1 MRRLQ
6 SLAVVSRVYAW
17 VCYSLSI
24 LFVLTFFCGCSNTKG
39 FLASDDFEMRDVSL
53 SKKRYTEGFLDMT
66 IFRKGSV
73 FPSYKITSCR
83 FTRSDMSSIVLERN
97 NSFAA
102 DDTVTILSRD
112 GEELGAYNIHFVEED
127 TSMLGI
133 VTDGGMKVRAATAT
147 ARLVI
152 PYTVQTKYVKI
163 GSKKLLIP
171 DTDK

>member
-1 MRRLQ
+1 
-6 SLAVVSRVYAW
+6 
-17 VCYSLSI
+17 
-24 LFVLTFFCGCSNTKG
+24 
-39 FLASDDFEMRDVSL
+39 
-53 SKKRYTEGFLDMT
+53 
-66 IFRKGSV
+66 
-73 FPSYKITSCR
+73 
-83 FTRSDMSSIVLERN
+83 SSIVLERN
-97 NSFAA
+97 ISFAA

-112 GEELGAYNIHFVEED
+112 GEELGSYNIHFVEED

-133 VTDGGMKVRAATAT
+133 VTDGMKVRAATAT

>member
-1 MRRLQ
+1 MRRFQ
-6 SLAVVSRVYAW
+6 SLAVGSRIYVR

-24 LFVLTFFCGCSNTKG
+24 LFVLTLFCGCSGTKG
-39 FLASDDFEMRDVSL
+39 FLDLVI
-53 SKKRYTEGFLDMT
+53 T
-66 IFRKGSV
+66 RKGSI
-73 FPSYKITSCR
+73 FPSYKIESCR

-97 NSFAA
+97 SSFAA

-133 VTDGGMKVRAATAT
+133 VTDGGVKVRAATAT

>member
-1 MRRLQ
+1 MRRFQ
-6 SLAVVSRVYAW
+6 SLAVGSRIYVR

-24 LFVLTFFCGCSNTKG
+24 LFVLTLFCGCSGTKG
-39 FLASDDFEMRDVSL
+39 FLATDDFEMSDVTL
-53 SKKRYTEGFLDMT
+53 RKKRYTEGFLDLVIT
-66 IFRKGSV
+66 RKGSI
-73 FPSYKITSCR
+73 FPSYKIESCR

-97 NSFAA
+97 SSFAA

-133 VTDGGMKVRAATAT
+133 VTDGGVKVRAATAT

>member
-1 MRRLQ
+1 MRRFQ
-6 SLAVVSRVYAW
+6 SLARALRVYAW

-97 NSFAA
+97 ISFAA

-112 GEELGAYNIHFVEED
+112 GEELGSYNIHFVEED

-133 VTDGGMKVRAATAT
+133 VTDGMKVRAATAT

>member
-6 SLAVVSRVYAW
+6 SLAVVLRVYAW
-17 VCYSLSI
+17 ACYSLSI
-24 LFVLTFFCGCSNTKG
+24 LFVLTFFCGCSSTKG